1 MSRSN
6 ARLGALALSCAA
18 LAAWPAVAGSS
29 SGQADADGAAYA
41 RTLSNTLNSE
51 VRNAQIQRAQ
61 GDFSGAVRTLSQL
74 MLASP
79 DDPRVV
85 SEYGKVL
92 VQQGRA
98 GEAVQ
103 FLSRAVELQP
113 ADWTL
118 YSALG
123 VAYDQTGNSANA
135 RKAYERALVLK
146 PGEAVVL
153 NNYAL
158 SRMQAGDLAEAHRLL
173 SQAAAGGSPNPQ
185 IARNLTL
192 LQGLGAAP
200 MQTPAVT
207 PTIAGGTPKLT
218 PYTEMTSKPLPAV
231 FRPGCEPC
239 AKTIARLQ
247 RSGAEQSKRASDH
260 RHARS
265 AGRYQSRTGDQE
277 NGGDKTHNGQNRRC
291 AHYCETGRSTQTS
304 QHGDA
309 QNRTRIVG
317 QQQDSITAIGRRSLL
332 EPDPSLWERLRCA
345 WSRRS
350 AKRRA
355 SELAVTARIDSKPL
369 PRSSA

>member
-41 RTLSNTLNSE
+41 RTLSNTLDSE

-123 VAYDQTGNSANA
+123 VAYDQTGDSANA

-231 FRPGCEPC
+231 SDPVANHAPKPLL
-239 AKTIARLQ
+239 A
-247 RSGAEQSKRASDH
+247 SNVPVQSKASEPQTIVMQEVPVDTK
-260 RHARS
+260 
-265 AGRYQSRTGDQE
+265 AGRVTK
-277 NGGDKTHNGQNRRC
+277 KTAATKHTTVKT
-291 AHYCETGRSTQTS
+291 AAVPTTAKPAEAPKLRSMATPK
-304 QHGDA
+304 
-309 QNRTRIVG
+309 
-317 QQQDSITAIGRRSLL
+317 TAPASSASNKI
-332 EPDPSLWERLRCA
+332 PSLRLA
-345 WSRRS
+345 DDHS
-350 AKRRA
+350 
-355 SELAVTARIDSKPL
+355 
-369 PRSSA
+369 